1 MSPSPP
7 RAAATTL
14 LCAAGLLLLRTHP
27 ALAATSQVGKNVGAE
42 VKSWATTLL
51 LGVAA
56 LVALPV
62 LAKRDVNGGLVLAL
76 LVVIL
81 GGFAFAPDAVKHVID
96 GIWQS
101 IAA

>member
-1 MSPSPP
+1 MNRHLI
-7 RAAATTL
+7 RAAGTL
-14 LCAAGLLLLRTHP
+14 LLATSLLMLRAHP
-27 ALAATSQVGKNVGAE
+27 ALAATSDVGKHVGEE

-81 GGFAFAPDAVKHVID
+81 GGFAFAPDSVKRVID
-96 GIWQS
+96 SMWKS